1 MWKKASMS
9 KFTCIS
15 NYDPRG
21 SGNDVNENFCKQIG
35 GTIGVKSLFEP
46 YRALK

>member
-21 SGNDVNENFCKQIG
+21 SGNDVNENFTSKLEELLELRVCLNHIG
-35 GTIGVKSLFEP
+35 H
-46 YRALK
+46 